1 MSMFSLGRVVA
12 TPQALEALAEAS
24 VNPLELI
31 RRHANLDP
39 GDLCA
44 DDQKTNLDAVIRGG
58 RVFSAYKY
66 GDVKFWV
73 ITEAS
78 RESTTI
84 LLPHEY

>member
-1 MSMFSLGRVVA
+1 MSKFSLGKVVA
-12 TPQALEALAEAS
+12 TPHALEALAEAS

-31 RRHANLDP
+31 RRHVNLDP

-66 GDVKFWV
+66 GEVKFWV
-73 ITEAS
+73 ITEADRS
-78 RESTTI
+78 STCI
-84 LLPHEY
+84 LLPEEY